1 MHELLSSIKKV
12 NKISAFT
19 VVLRGKVSTSDLL
32 EIIEVAEDATG
43 GTGKLFSI
51 NITEH
56 SWKKGN
62 GRFTI
67 IIKMFL
73 NFVHINFMTDTQ
85 V

>member
-1 MHELLSSIKKV
+1 MCELLSSIKV

-19 VVLRGKVSTSDLL
+19 VVLRGKVSTSDLC
-32 EIIEVAEDATG
+32 EIIEVVEDATG
-43 GTGKLFSI
+43 GIGKLFSI

-62 GRFTI
+62 GHFTI
-67 IIKMFL
+67 IIKMLL